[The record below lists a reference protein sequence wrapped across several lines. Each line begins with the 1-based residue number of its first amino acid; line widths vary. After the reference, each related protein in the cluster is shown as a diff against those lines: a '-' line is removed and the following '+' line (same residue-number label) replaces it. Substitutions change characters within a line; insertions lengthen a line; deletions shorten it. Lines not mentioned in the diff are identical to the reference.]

1 MIGAMAISMSTIIQ
15 FNYTLFSEINAS
27 AGTIPW
33 FDAFMVFCANTL
45 IFGWPIFLL
54 FVWGIPFSWR
64 KRPVQP
70 AEEAMIQERRAI
82 VLWVAVACLV
92 AYAINLLIEQFVFEP
107 RPFVTHKVHLLI
119 SHAADAS
126 FPSDHTAWSFAVI
139 GMLLFSLLP
148 QRLSNRNR
156 MTQIKQPLQDAS
168 QRKSLL
174 LLIVA
179 FVIGCS
185 IGLARIYV
193 GVHYPDDIL
202 GGAIDGLL
210 AALLVTL
217 LRHWLWRPTN
227 AVLRF
232 AHTLRVA

>member
-1 MIGAMAISMSTIIQ
+1 MSTLIQ
-15 FNYTLFSEINAS
+15 FNYMLFSEINAS

-33 FDAFMVFCANTL
+33 FDALMVFCANTL

-54 FVWGIPFSWR
+54 FVWGMPFSWR

-70 AEEAMIQERRAI
+70 TEEATIQERRAI

-119 SHAADAS
+119 SHAADSS

-139 GMLLFSLLP
+139 GMLLFAFLP
-148 QRLSNRNR
+148 LRLSKRRGTSN
-156 MTQIKQPLQDAS
+156 MGQASQGVS

-210 AALLVTL
+210 AALLVTIV
-217 LRHWLWRPTN
+217 RHWLWRPTN
-227 AVLRF
+227 AVLRL

>member
-1 MIGAMAISMSTIIQ
+1 MSTLVQ
-15 FNYTLFSEINAS
+15 FNYMLFSKINAS

-33 FDAFMVFCANTL
+33 FDALMVFCATVL

-64 KRPVQP
+64 KRPLQP
-70 AEEAMIQERRAI
+70 AEEAVMQERRAV

-92 AYAINLLIEQFVFEP
+92 AYAINLLIELFVFEP
-107 RPFVTHKVHLLI
+107 RPFVTHKVNLLI
-119 SHAADAS
+119 SHAADSS

-139 GMLLFSLLP
+139 GMLLFAFLP
-148 QRLSNRNR
+148 LWLSKRRGTTNAR
-156 MTQIKQPLQDAS
+156 QASQGVS
-168 QRKSLL
+168 QRKPIL

-210 AALLVTL
+210 AALLVTV
-217 LRHWLWRPTN
+217 LRRRLWQPTK